1 MSSDLHHLF
10 LWSKTIAEKEMA
22 SFSNHSVSN
31 IVDEWMKDD
40 GGLLPTATAA
50 PAVSSSVDLSSSK
63 GRGGLGF
70 ENKGTAQEGSRV
82 KNDALLDKL
91 KKSNKRK
98 RDDEKQ
104 QVTSAPLTHGLA
116 EEDEE
121 LESRIKLVSTL
132 GKKPEPEVKKG
143 APPQPKKEKAASSAP
158 PATKT
163 VQETPAAV
171 TSQPKKSAPVAQA
184 PQPQQSKS
192 QPEREAVVP
201 PSSSS
206 EAAAPSTSTEY
217 NADGGD
223 FTAVKKR
230 KRIKTRSKQK
240 NIRRDNRPDDQ
251 KPAHLKFGK
260 GYMGRPIT
268 PQTKQ
273 RLGQK

>member
-1 MSSDLHHLF
+1 
-10 LWSKTIAEKEMA
+10 MA

-50 PAVSSSVDLSSSK
+50 PAATSSVDLSSSK

-70 ENKGTAQEGSRV
+70 ENKGTVQEGSRV

-132 GKKPEPEVKKG
+132 GKKPEAEVKKG
-143 APPQPKKEKAASSAP
+143 APPQPKKEKAASAAP
-158 PATKT
+158 PAAKT
-163 VQETPAAV
+163 VQETPVAV
-171 TSQPKKSAPVAQA
+171 TSQPKKNAPAAQA
-184 PQPQQSKS
+184 PQQRQS
-192 QPEREAVVP
+192 QPEKEAVV

-268 PQTKQ
+268 PQTKE

>member
-1 MSSDLHHLF
+1 
-10 LWSKTIAEKEMA
+10 MA

-40 GGLLPTATAA
+40 GGLLPTATTATA
-50 PAVSSSVDLSSSK
+50 TSSVDLSSSK

-70 ENKGTAQEGSRV
+70 ENKGTVQEGSRV

-104 QVTSAPLTHGLA
+104 QVTAAPLTHGLA

-121 LESRIKLVSTL
+121 LESRIKMVSTL
-132 GKKPEPEVKKG
+132 GKKPEVEVKKA
-143 APPQPKKEKAASSAP
+143 APPQPKKEKGAPSAP
-158 PATKT
+158 PSSKPVKAAPAT
-163 VQETPAAV
+163 VP
-171 TSQPKKSAPVAQA
+171 SQPKSNPPAAHA
-184 PQPQQSKS
+184 PQQSQSK
-192 QPEREAVVP
+192 QEQEAVVP

-206 EAAAPSTSTEY
+206 EAVAPSTSTEY
-217 NADGGD
+217 NADGD
-223 FTAVKKR
+223 FSAVKKR

-260 GYMGRPIT
+260 GYKGRPIT
-268 PQTKQ
+268 PQTKE